1 MYIPNHF
8 KVIDDELIINFIQQ
22 IGFGILVT
30 STESYPLSTHL
41 PILLEKQDDGLMI
54 KTHMAAANPH
64 AKFLTHGTKSLL
76 IIAGEH
82 AYISPKHYEHEDV
95 PTWDYTAA
103 HCYVEILIPDK
114 PTAKLDLINLV
125 KNFEGTAIDAINPEN
140 FSPEMMKAYE
150 NHVFSFH
157 MKVIKTE
164 AAFKLSQ
171 NRTAVEKENIRS
183 FLKSQNNNLWEKI

>member
-1 MYIPNHF
+1 MYIPRHF
-8 KVIDDELIINFIQQ
+8 KVVDDELIFNFIQQ

-30 STESYPLSTHL
+30 STESFPLSTHL
-41 PILLEKQDDGLMI
+41 PILLEKQDDGLII

-64 AKFLTHGTKSLL
+64 AKLLTHGTKSLV

-82 AYISPKHYEHEDV
+82 AYISPKHYEQEDV
-95 PTWDYTAA
+95 PTWDYTAV

-114 PTAKLDLINLV
+114 QTAKLDLMKLV
-125 KNFEGTAIDAINPEN
+125 KNFEGKSADAINPER

-171 NRTAVEKENIRS
+171 NRSAAEKESIRS
-183 FLKSQNNNLWEKI
+183 YLKSHGNKLWEFI